1 MYKGND
7 YDRELKKHGVSIDR
21 VKPDPAPREL
31 DHEKPRR
38 DVEAHAEPQ
47 MMPIVRDVELAIFV
61 QEVCPPYVKYST
73 RSALLS
79 FRRFPASTSKV

>member
-31 DHEKPRR
+31 DHEKP
-38 DVEAHAEPQ
+38 DE
-47 MMPIVRDVELAIFV
+47 
-61 QEVCPPYVKYST
+61 
-73 RSALLS
+73 
-79 FRRFPASTSKV
+79 TSKHTPSRK